1 MDKKLNIF
9 ILAAGSGSRMGKLGV
24 EKPKSLISINKKIIL
39 LEIIKNLN
47 EIKAKKKFF
56 FVLGYKYKKIL
67 NELRK
72 NKIKFEYTYNKQY
85 SKTGS
90 ALSWYLLKR
99 YLSKNK
105 NETIVIHADIY
116 FHFDHLRKIV
126 DSKKKDLIGSVQKKK
141 SSIKKKGWVVE
152 ANKKLQIIKLRQKT
166 NNSNFYGEVSCIN
179 KFSYKSMNKIFN
191 FMKIYFKDN
200 GRDFT
205 WEILLNAIIKRG
217 ILKISTNNKNSKYWY
232 NINKPIDI
240 ENLNQL

>member
-126 DSKKKDLIGSVQKKK
+126 DSKKKI
-141 SSIKKKGWVVE
+141 
-152 ANKKLQIIKLRQKT
+152 
-166 NNSNFYGEVSCIN
+166 
-179 KFSYKSMNKIFN
+179 
-191 FMKIYFKDN
+191 
-200 GRDFT
+200 
-205 WEILLNAIIKRG
+205 
-217 ILKISTNNKNSKYWY
+217 
-232 NINKPIDI
+232 
-240 ENLNQL
+240 